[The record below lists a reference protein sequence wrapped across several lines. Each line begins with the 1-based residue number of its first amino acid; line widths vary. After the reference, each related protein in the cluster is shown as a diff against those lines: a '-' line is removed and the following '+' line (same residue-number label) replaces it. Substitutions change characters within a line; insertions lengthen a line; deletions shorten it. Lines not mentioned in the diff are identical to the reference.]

1 MKKQIAYSLGERR
14 KDGFTLVEVLIACVL
29 MAIVL
34 TGFLSAFDM
43 SKRTTIVSD
52 QTMWA
57 THEARRILETIRT
70 YDYSDTNLSVA
81 THNLSNG
88 YYIVSNNTSYA
99 KTKDIYL
106 TIQWIEPGVRRT
118 SSVSLVSSVTE
129 SMH

>member
-1 MKKQIAYSLGERR
+1 MNTFIHNSFRMKTKS
-14 KDGFTLVEVLIACVL
+14 GFTLVEVLVACVL
-29 MAIVL
+29 MAVVL
-34 TGFLSAFDM
+34 AGFLGAFDM
-43 SKRTTIVSD
+43 SKRTTVVSD
-52 QTMWA
+52 STMWA

-70 YDYSDTNLSVA
+70 YDYASSNLSVS

-88 YYIVSNNTSYA
+88 YYIVSNNTSYT

-106 TIQWIEPGVRRT
+106 TIQWAEPGVRRT